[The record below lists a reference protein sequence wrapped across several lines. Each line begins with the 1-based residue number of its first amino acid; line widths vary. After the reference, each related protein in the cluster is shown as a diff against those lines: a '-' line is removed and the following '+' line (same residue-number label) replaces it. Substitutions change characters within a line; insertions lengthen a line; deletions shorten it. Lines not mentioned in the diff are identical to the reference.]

1 MVIFCLLGYM
11 NFLSFF
17 SVPRWP
23 VDNQTLEL
31 SENALTEK
39 AFLSREE
46 NTRDEAPGASA

>member
-1 MVIFCLLGYM
+1 M